1 MECHSFGVQLATKY
15 GIAEALLLGYF
26 RHYIELAEKKQNK
39 NKFHDGRYWTYASTR
54 ELAKRFPYI
63 NRTKLLRAIQH
74 LTDEELLTK
83 DNFNKSTW
91 DKTAWYSLTEKG
103 LQEFGVVQNE
113 PRVVQNE
120 PRVVQNE
127 PRVVQNEP
135 RVVQNEPRVVQNE
148 PRVVQNEPT
157 IPIQSTYSIHLGSS
171 GNKQTDNAEQV
182 NEEANRYPGTK
193 YDQETYS
200 DAVSAYEKHI
210 QTPLT
215 ANIVD
220 EVCAMVDDWG
230 LEAVKY
236 GFKTAGRNGVRK
248 LNYVETCA
256 RNYITNK
263 DKPKK
268 TRAQGKPKNDIAGTV
283 EAALKLL
290 GVSEDE

>member
-1 MECHSFGVQLATKY
+1 MRYSLEGELAKKY
-15 GIAEALLLGYF
+15 GIAEAFLLSYF
-26 RHYIELAEKKQNK
+26 QYYIEAAEKKQDPA
-39 NKFHDGRYWTYASTR
+39 KFHDGRYWTYASVREIERNMDFLTR
-54 ELAKRFPYI
+54 SAIHRALAKL
-63 NRTKLLRAIQH
+63 KECGL
-74 LTDEELLTK
+74 LLTGV
-83 DNFNKSTW
+83 FNKYAW
-91 DKTAWYSLTEKG
+91 DKTVWYTFSDRGWEEIRACPKSG
-103 LQEFGVVQNE
+103 QGVSNRDRGVSN
-113 PRVVQNE
+113 RDRGVSN
-120 PRVVQNE
+120 RDDN
-127 PRVVQNEP
+127 
-135 RVVQNEPRVVQNE
+135 
-148 PRVVQNEPT
+148 
-157 IPIQSTYSIHLGSS
+157 TYSIHLSNPLGSS
-171 GNKQTDNAEQV
+171 GNKQTVNAEQV

-256 RNYITNK
+256 RNYVTNK

-268 TRAQGKPKNDIAGTV
+268 TRAQGKPKNDVAGTV

-290 GVSEDE
+290 GVGEDE

>member
-1 MECHSFGVQLATKY
+1 MRYSLEGELAKKY
-15 GIAEALLLGYF
+15 GIAEAFLLSYF
-26 RHYIELAEKKQNK
+26 QYYIEAAEKKQDPA
-39 NKFHDGRYWTYASTR
+39 KFHDGRYWTYASTR
-54 ELAKRFPYI
+54 EL
-63 NRTKLLRAIQH
+63 TKYFSFYSQGKLHKALHH
-74 LTDEELLTK
+74 LIDEQILLTGIY
-83 DNFNKSTW
+83 NKYAW
-91 DKTAWYSLTEKG
+91 DKTAWYTLSDKG
-103 LQEFGVVQNE
+103 WQEVKGCSRCERGVHDVNE
-113 PRVVQNE
+113 GVHDVNE
-120 PRVVQNE
+120 GVHDVND
-127 PRVVQNEP
+127 N
-135 RVVQNEPRVVQNE
+135 
-148 PRVVQNEPT
+148 
-157 IPIQSTYSIHLGSS
+157 TYSIHLFNPLGSS
-171 GNKQTDNAEQV
+171 GNKQTANSEQV

-215 ANIVD
+215 ANIVE

-256 RNYITNK
+256 RNYVTNK

-268 TRAQGKPKNDIAGTV
+268 TRAQGKPKNDVAGTV

>member
-135 RVVQNEPRVVQNE
+135 
-148 PRVVQNEPT
+148 T

-171 GNKQTDNAEQV
+171 GDKQTTNTKQV
-182 NEEANRYPGTK
+182 NEEASRYPGTK

-268 TRAQGKPKNDIAGTV
+268 TRTQGKPKNDVAGTV

>member
-1 MECHSFGVQLATKY
+1 M
-15 GIAEALLLGYF
+15 
-26 RHYIELAEKKQNK
+26 
-39 NKFHDGRYWTYASTR
+39 
-54 ELAKRFPYI
+54 
-63 NRTKLLRAIQH
+63 
-74 LTDEELLTK
+74 
-83 DNFNKSTW
+83 
-91 DKTAWYSLTEKG
+91 
-103 LQEFGVVQNE
+103 
-113 PRVVQNE
+113 
-120 PRVVQNE
+120 
-127 PRVVQNEP
+127 
-135 RVVQNEPRVVQNE
+135 
-148 PRVVQNEPT
+148 
-157 IPIQSTYSIHLGSS
+157 
-171 GNKQTDNAEQV
+171 NAEQV

-256 RNYITNK
+256 RNYVTNK

-268 TRAQGKPKNDIAGTV
+268 TRAQGKPKNDVAGTV

-290 GVSEDE
+290 GMSEDE

>member
-1 MECHSFGVQLATKY
+1 MECHSFGVELATKY
-15 GIAEALLLGYF
+15 GIAEALLLSYF
-26 RHYIELAEKKQNK
+26 RYYIESAKKKQEPD
-39 NKFHDGRYWTYASTR
+39 KFHDGRYWTYASTR
-54 ELAKRFPYI
+54 ELARRFPYI
-63 NRTKLLRAIQH
+63 NRIKLLRAIQH
-74 LTDEELLTK
+74 LVDEKLIIK
-83 DNFNKSTW
+83 GNFNKLAW
-91 DKTAWYSLTEKG
+91 DKTSWYAFTEKG
-103 LQEFGVVQNE
+103 LQELE
-113 PRVVQNE
+113 
-120 PRVVQNE
+120 
-127 PRVVQNEP
+127 
-135 RVVQNEPRVVQNE
+135 VVQNE

-157 IPIQSTYSIHLGSS
+157 IPILSTYSINLGSS
-171 GNKQTDNAEQV
+171 GNKQTVNAKQV

-256 RNYITNK
+256 RNYVTNK

-268 TRAQGKPKNDIAGTV
+268 TRAQGKPKNDVAGTV

-290 GVSEDE
+290 GGE

>member
-1 MECHSFGVQLATKY
+1 MRYSLEGELAKKY
-15 GIAEALLLGYF
+15 GIAEAFLLSYF
-26 RHYIELAEKKQNK
+26 QYYIEAAEKKQDPA
-39 NKFHDGRYWTYASTR
+39 KFHDGRYWTYASVR
-54 ELAKRFPYI
+54 EIERNMDFLKRGSI
-63 NRTKLLRAIQH
+63 HNALKNLKECGL
-74 LTDEELLTK
+74 LLTGV
-83 DNFNKSTW
+83 FNKYAW
-91 DKTAWYSLTEKG
+91 DKTVWYTFSDRGREEVMSCPKSG
-103 LQEFGVVQNE
+103 QGVQNLD
-113 PRVVQNE
+113 RGVQNLDD
-120 PRVVQNE
+120 N
-127 PRVVQNEP
+127 
-135 RVVQNEPRVVQNE
+135 
-148 PRVVQNEPT
+148 
-157 IPIQSTYSIHLGSS
+157 TYSIHLSNPLGSS
-171 GNKQTDNAEQV
+171 GNKQTANTEQV

-220 EVCAMVDDWG
+220 EVFAMVDDWG

-256 RNYITNK
+256 RNYVTNK

-268 TRAQGKPKNDIAGTV
+268 TRAQGKPKNDVAGTV

>member
-1 MECHSFGVQLATKY
+1 MRYSLEGELAIKY
-15 GIAEALLLGYF
+15 GIAEAFLLSYF
-26 RHYIELAEKKQNK
+26 RYYLESAEKRQDPAKY
-39 NKFHDGRYWTYASTR
+39 HDGRYWTYVSTR
-54 ELAKRFPYI
+54 DLAKYFPFFSQG
-63 NRTKLLRAIQH
+63 KLHKALHH
-74 LTDEELLTK
+74 LIDEEILLTGIY
-83 DNFNKSTW
+83 NKYKW
-91 DKTAWYSLTEKG
+91 DKTTWYALSDKG
-103 LQEFGVVQNE
+103 WREVKGCSQYEQGVHDVNGG
-113 PRVVQNE
+113 VHDVND
-120 PRVVQNE
+120 N
-127 PRVVQNEP
+127 
-135 RVVQNEPRVVQNE
+135 
-148 PRVVQNEPT
+148 
-157 IPIQSTYSIHLGSS
+157 TYSIHLFNPLGSS
-171 GNKQTDNAEQV
+171 GNKQTTNTKQV

-193 YDQETYS
+193 YDQKTYS

-215 ANIVD
+215 ANIVE

-256 RNYITNK
+256 RNYVNNK

-268 TRAQGKPKNDIAGTV
+268 TRAQGKPKNDVAGTV